1 MHVFQRL
8 GATWR
13 ALRHRGGSTVVVALI
28 ALVASAAAAVGP
40 TYAAAARTSVLQDN
54 LNAATA
60 AQRGLEFVEQGTV
73 SGDAAERA
81 LKSTASVLKR
91 QVPKP
96 RVRAAI
102 GLPTESI
109 EATAVIS
116 GGQDGVPLDSRD
128 RVCDELVLASGRCP
142 RTDADVNT
150 VMASTA
156 LMALRGW
163 HVGQVVG
170 FNGWGRLTIVGSYR
184 A

>member
-54 LNAATA
+54 LHAATA

-73 SGDAAERA
+73 SGDAADQA
-81 LKSTASVLKR
+81 LKTTAGVLKR
-91 QVPKP
+91 QVPNP

-102 GLPTESI
+102 GTPIQAI
-109 EATAVIS
+109 EATAVIA
-116 GGQDGVPLDSRD
+116 GGQDAAPLDSRD
-128 RVCDELVLASGRCP
+128 HVCAELVLVSGRCP
-142 RTDADVNT
+142 QTDADVDT

-156 LMALRGW
+156 LM
-163 HVGQVVG
+163 
-170 FNGWGRLTIVGSYR
+170 
-184 A
+184 